1 MKTLVDQLKRQ
12 AVIYKDLPSNNKI
25 NNAQTLL
32 GETALSLSI
41 MQNSLDG
48 LESRYIYGI
57 RTHYQENNNG
67 YHILC
72 PICKHIVANENDK
85 KDTWP
90 KHCSEC
96 GTKLIYQEV

>member
-1 MKTLVDQLKRQ
+1 MKTLVDRLKRQ
-12 AVIYKDLPSNNKI
+12 AVIYEALPPDHKI
-25 NNAQTLL
+25 NNTQTLL

-57 RTHYQENNNG
+57 RTHYQEHDNEDR
-67 YHILC
+67 ILC
-72 PICKHIVANENDK
+72 PICKHVVTNKNDQ
-85 KDTWP
+85 KDTWS

>member
-1 MKTLVDQLKRQ
+1 MKTLVDRLKRQ
-12 AVIYKDLPSNNKI
+12 AVIYEDLPPDNKI
-25 NNAQTLL
+25 NNTQTLL

-41 MQNSLDG
+41 MQNSLDD

-57 RTHYQENNNG
+57 RTHYQEHDDG
-67 YHILC
+67 DHILC
-72 PICKHIVANENDK
+72 PICKHVVANKNDQ

>member
-1 MKTLVDQLKRQ
+1 MKTLVDRLKRQ
-12 AVIYKDLPSNNKI
+12 AVIYKDLPSENKI
-25 NNAQTLL
+25 NNAQVLL
-32 GETALSLSI
+32 RETALSLSI

-57 RTHYQENNNG
+57 RAHYQEHDDG
-67 YHILC
+67 DRILC
-72 PICKHIVANENDK
+72 PICKHVVANKNNQ

>member
-1 MKTLVDQLKRQ
+1 MKTLVDRLKRQ
-12 AVIYKDLPSNNKI
+12 AVIYKDLPSENKI
-25 NNAQTLL
+25 NNAQVLL
-32 GETALSLSI
+32 RETALWLSI

-57 RTHYQENNNG
+57 RAHYQEHDDG
-67 YHILC
+67 DRILC
-72 PICKHIVANENDK
+72 PICKHVVANKNNQ